1 MSPLKI
7 ATGILLAALVLTLA
21 AFLIQAIWQALAH

>member
-7 ATGILLAALVLTLA
+7 ATGIVLAVLVLTLA
-21 AFLIQAIWQALAH
+21 AFLIEAIWKAFAH

>member
-7 ATGILLAALVLTLA
+7 GTGILLAVVALTLA
-21 AFLIQAIWQALAH
+21 AFLIQAIWQAFAH

>member
-7 ATGILLAALVLTLA
+7 ATGIVLAMVVLTLV
-21 AFLIQAIWQALAH
+21 AFLIEAIWQAFAH